1 MTVTEKIAEYICDEF
16 SRPLSDTTIHHAKRA
31 VIDWFAAMYSGSI
44 QEPNPMLRE
53 SLINTDDA
61 QQAIIFPEG
70 QFSTVRTA
78 AFLNG
83 ASAHTSEFDD
93 IFRDGGF
100 HPGCATIAAA
110 LAVAQHHRQTGLVFL
125 RAVIAGY
132 EVSSRISSAMGR
144 DHYRFWHTTGT
155 VATFGAAAAA
165 ALLLKLDR
173 HQTAHALST
182 SATLA
187 AGLQQAFRSDGMS
200 KPLHSAHAAEIGV
213 MAAMVAYKGV
223 TGALDVL
230 EGPVGMGM
238 AMSGSADW
246 TKATAGLSGNY
257 NIEAI
262 TFKNHGCCGHTFAA
276 IDGILALMT
285 SAQIKAHEFA
295 SIDIA
300 TYGPAV
306 SVTDRPDPKTIQECK
321 FSMQYVVA
329 HAAYFGSVR
338 IDAFELVRMKD
349 PKIRALMPKIS
360 LTFDQE
366 IDDQFPAR
374 RAARVSVTS
383 TAGGVFTHHQHTR
396 KGDPDLPL
404 SDEELNE
411 KFVELTSPVLGTQ
424 SADKL
429 LQHLWRL
436 DQIDLSACLA
446 HTIPS
451 E

>member
-1 MTVTEKIAEYICDEF
+1 MTITERIAEYICDELN
-16 SRPLSDTTIHHAKRA
+16 RPLSNATIHHAKRT

-53 SLINTDDA
+53 SLINADDA
-61 QQAIIFPEG
+61 QQAIIFPQG

-110 LAVAQHHRQTGLVFL
+110 LAVAQHHKRVGSVFL

-132 EVSSRISSAMGR
+132 EVSSRISAAMGR

-155 VATFGAAAAA
+155 IATFGATAAA

-173 HQTAHALST
+173 SETAHALST

-213 MAAMVAYKGV
+213 MSAMVAAKGV

-238 AMSGSADW
+238 AMSGSANW
-246 TKATAGLSGNY
+246 TKATAGLAETY

-262 TFKNHGCCGHTFAA
+262 TIKNHGCCGHTFAA
-276 IDGILALMT
+276 IDGLLALMT
-285 SAQIKAHEFA
+285 SEGITAHEVA
-295 SIDIA
+295 KIDIA

-306 SVTDRPDPKTIQECK
+306 SVTDRPNPKTPQECK

-338 IDAFELVRMKD
+338 IDAFEEMRMKD
-349 PKIRALMPKIS
+349 PEIRALMPKIS
-360 LTFDQE
+360 LTVDQQ

-374 RAARVSVTS
+374 RAARVSVAS
-383 TAGGVFTHHQHTR
+383 VAGGVFTHDQHTR

-404 SDEELNE
+404 SDEELNA
-411 KFVELTSPVLGTQ
+411 KFVELTSPVLGTH
-424 SADKL
+424 STDKVL
-429 LQHLWRL
+429 KHLWRL
-436 DQIDLSACLA
+436 DQVDLSACLA
-446 HTIPS
+446 NGVQP